1 MHRVKY
7 RGIERR
13 KFYRLESAVDVG
25 VTILSDDEELAGP
38 KSFAAKSKNISL
50 DGICLETRQVEVD
63 GVHILTGSPKS
74 PRNRLDLAIDLYHN
88 EKPFK
93 VQGEVCWYDLA
104 RETEEF
110 IFEVGI
116 VFVNM
121 NDEARKMLKKFINS
135 QTSRGKGFFKSLFNK
150 LRK

>member
-50 DGICLETRQVEVD
+50 EGICLETRQVEVD

-74 PRNRLDLAIDLYHN
+74 PRNRLDLAIDLYHKKN
-88 EKPFK
+88 LLKFKEKSA
-93 VQGEVCWYDLA
+93 GMTWL
-104 RETEEF
+104 
-110 IFEVGI
+110 
-116 VFVNM
+116 
-121 NDEARKMLKKFINS
+121 
-135 QTSRGKGFFKSLFNK
+135 GKRKSLFLK
-150 LRK
+150 WALCSST